1 MASFF
6 DGSHNWSLHTIPAAW
21 ILALLPHLYAT
32 SLAGSK
38 FDVTQPRGMVN
49 KLVNDQSLDSAT
61 KSRIARA
68 EGAQQNGFENI
79 GLYAAAVVAGNIA
92 GLNAGTL
99 NYLSGGYLLSRM
111 AYNIIYIT
119 NESAMAGNARTGVF
133 VTGIG
138 LIMTLFVK
146 AGNKLQPGLL

>member
-1 MASFF
+1 M
-6 DGSHNWSLHTIPAAW
+6 H
-21 ILALLPHLYAT
+21 HLN
-32 SLAGSK
+32 SCHCPI
-38 FDVTQPRGMVN
+38 Q
-49 KLVNDQSLDSAT
+49 T
-61 KSRIARA
+61 KARIARA

-92 GLNAGTL
+92 GLNAATL

-111 AYNIIYIT
+111 AYNIIYIN
-119 NESAMAGNARTGVF
+119 NESTTAGNTRTGVF
-133 VTGIG
+133 LTGIG

>member
-1 MASFF
+1 MTKVLTVLYVLWHFVCQLRYAPC
-6 DGSHNWSLHTIPAAW
+6 SL
-21 ILALLPHLYAT
+21 LLLPL
-32 SLAGSK
+32 
-38 FDVTQPRGMVN
+38 Q
-49 KLVNDQSLDSAT
+49 T